1 MRLKWFILF
10 GLFAVLGGLFTPLHA
25 ATRVVMC
32 EEYYWSG

>member
-1 MRLKWFILF
+1 MRLKIIL
-10 GLFAVLGGLFTPLHA
+10 VLGFLAVTGLLVPMRA